1 MKGNITSSVAALS
14 GCRTHEARQAG
25 GAVAD
30 DGDDEGEGERS
41 ETRVR
46 EAGRAQEERNEGRR
60 CAHGYSWSR

>member
-46 EAGRAQEERNEGRR
+46 EAGRAQEERDEGRR
-60 CAHGYSWSR
+60 GPHGHSRSR

>member
-1 MKGNITSSVAALS
+1 MKGNLTSSVAALS

-30 DGDDEGEGERS
+30 DGDDEGEGERG

-46 EAGRAQEERNEGRR
+46 EAGRAEEERDEGRR
-60 CAHGYSWSR
+60 SAHGYSGSW